1 MYRLS
6 DQQIDWILDDIRRGG
21 IETEDLQSN
30 LLDHICCIIE
40 SELEENGDFEQFYS
54 SVITR
59 FYKQK
64 LIEVEEETQS
74 LLLFKNYYTMK
85 KIMMTSGTIS
95 AAFTALG
102 VLLKFI
108 HLPLASV
115 FILLGIVSFSL
126 VFLPLLLTLRIRE
139 RIEIKERIV
148 VVTGVIS
155 GMLLSMAVLFKIQH
169 WPMANLMG
177 FTAVLMFALL
187 FLPVYFF
194 TGIRNPMNKENVI
207 VNSLIIIMGCGLFL
221 TLIRT
226 NQSQQKIQADRTRD
240 YIQQE
245 QLLAHERMLTVID
258 SAKVLVKEAQSINQ
272 LCDDLKRKL
281 IKWDTGLEII
291 PTSVDEGKIFISDA
305 LASDFIGRE
314 TEMSN
319 EVDKL
324 RASLSEYNQKL
335 APGMAPLPDN
345 LDSRELRTVT
355 ALEGLVRI
363 QLSLLQNSRVN
374 RD

>member
-1 MYRLS
+1 MYQLS
-6 DQQIDWILDDIRRGG
+6 DQQMDWILDDIRRRG
-21 IETEDLQSN
+21 IETEDLQAN

-40 SELEENGDFEQFYS
+40 SELEENGDFGQFYS

-59 FYKQK
+59 FYKHE

-95 AAFTALG
+95 AAFTAIG
-102 VLLKFI
+102 ILLKYI
-108 HLPLASV
+108 HLPGASI

-139 RIEIKERIV
+139 RKEIKEQII

-169 WPMANLMG
+169 WPFANIMG
-177 FTAVLMFALL
+177 FTSVIMFALL
-187 FLPVYFF
+187 FLPLYFF
-194 TGIRNPMNKENVI
+194 TGIRNPINKENVI

-226 NQSQQKIQADRTRD
+226 NQNQQRIQADRTRD

-245 QLLAHERMLTVID
+245 QLLAHERALTKID
-258 SAKVLVKEAQSINQ
+258 SAKILVQEAQSINQ
-272 LCDDLKRKL
+272 LCEDLKRKL
-281 IKWDTGLEII
+281 IKFDTGLEII
-291 PTSVDEGKIFISDA
+291 PTSADEGKILLSES
-305 LASDFIGRE
+305 LASDFIGHG
-314 TEMSN
+314 TEMGT
-319 EVDKL
+319 EVEKL

-335 APGMAPLPDN
+335 SPGMSPLQDN
-345 LDSRELRTVT
+345 LDSKELRTVT

-363 QLSLLQNSRVN
+363 QLSLLQNSRVGN
-374 RD
+374 

>member
-1 MYRLS
+1 MYQLS
-6 DQQIDWILDDIRRGG
+6 DQQMDWILDDIRRRG
-21 IETEDLQSN
+21 IETEDLQAN

-40 SELEENGDFEQFYS
+40 SELEENGDFGQFYS

-59 FYKQK
+59 FYKRE

-85 KIMMTSGTIS
+85 KIMMTSGTI
-95 AAFTALG
+95 AAACTALG
-102 VLLKFI
+102 ILLKFI
-108 HLPLASV
+108 HLPGASI

-139 RIEIKERIV
+139 RKEIKEQII

-169 WPMANLMG
+169 WPFANIMG
-177 FTAVLMFALL
+177 FTSVLMFALL
-187 FLPVYFF
+187 FLPIYFF
-194 TGIRNPMNKENVI
+194 IGIRNPINKENVI

-226 NQSQQKIQADRTRD
+226 NQNQQRLEADRTRD

-245 QLLAHERMLTVID
+245 QLLAHERALTKID
-258 SAKVLVKEAQSINQ
+258 SAKILVQEAQSINQ
-272 LCDDLKRKL
+272 LCEDLKRKL
-281 IKWDTGLEII
+281 IKFDTGLEII
-291 PTSVDEGKIFISDA
+291 PTSADEGKILLSES
-305 LASDFIGRE
+305 LASDFIGHG
-314 TEMSN
+314 TEMGT
-319 EVDKL
+319 EVEKL

-335 APGMAPLPDN
+335 SPGMSPLQDN
-345 LDSRELRTVT
+345 LDSKELRTVT

-363 QLSLLQNSRVN
+363 QLSLLQNSRVGN
-374 RD
+374 

>member
-1 MYRLS
+1 MYQLS
-6 DQQIDWILDDIRRGG
+6 DQQMDWILDDIRRRG
-21 IETEDLQSN
+21 IETEDLQAN

-40 SELEENGDFEQFYS
+40 SELEENGDFGQFYS

-59 FYKQK
+59 FYKRE

-85 KIMMTSGTIS
+85 KIMMTSGTI
-95 AAFTALG
+95 AAACTALG
-102 VLLKFI
+102 ILLKFI
-108 HLPLASV
+108 HLPGASI

-139 RIEIKERIV
+139 RKEIKEQII

-169 WPMANLMG
+169 WPFANIMG
-177 FTAVLMFALL
+177 FTSVIMFALL
-187 FLPVYFF
+187 FLPLYFF
-194 TGIRNPMNKENVI
+194 TGIRNPINKENVF

-226 NQSQQKIQADRTRD
+226 NQNQQRIQADRTRD

-245 QLLAHERMLTVID
+245 QLLAHERALTKID
-258 SAKVLVKEAQSINQ
+258 SAKILVQEAQSINQ
-272 LCDDLKRKL
+272 LCEDLKRKL
-281 IKWDTGLEII
+281 IKFDTGLEII
-291 PTSVDEGKIFISDA
+291 PTSADEGKILLSES
-305 LASDFIGRE
+305 LVSDFIGHG
-314 TEMSN
+314 TEMGT
-319 EVDKL
+319 EVEKL

-335 APGMAPLPDN
+335 SPGMSPLQDN
-345 LDSRELRTVT
+345 LDSKELRTVT

-363 QLSLLQNSRVN
+363 QLSLLQNSRVGN
-374 RD
+374 

>member
-1 MYRLS
+1 M
-6 DQQIDWILDDIRRGG
+6 DWILDDIRRRG
-21 IETEDLQSN
+21 IETEDLQVN

-40 SELEENGDFEQFYS
+40 SELEANGDFGQFYS

-59 FYKQK
+59 FYKRE

-102 VLLKFI
+102 ILLKFT
-108 HLPLASV
+108 HLPGASI

-139 RIEIKERIV
+139 RKEIKEQII

-155 GMLLSMAVLFKIQH
+155 GMLLSMSVLFKIQH
-169 WPMANLMG
+169 WPFANIMG
-177 FTAVLMFALL
+177 FTSVLMFGLL
-187 FLPVYFF
+187 FLPIYFF
-194 TGIRNPMNKENVI
+194 IGIRNPINKENVI

-226 NQSQQKIQADRTRD
+226 NQNQQRVEADRTRD

-245 QLLAHERMLTVID
+245 QLLAHERALTKID
-258 SAKVLVKEAQSINQ
+258 SAKILVQEAKSINQ
-272 LCDDLKRKL
+272 LCEDLKRKL
-281 IKWDTGLEII
+281 IKFDTGLEII
-291 PTSVDEGKIFISDA
+291 PTSADEGKILLSES
-305 LASDFIGRE
+305 LAGDFIGHG

-319 EVDKL
+319 EVEKL
-324 RASLSEYNQKL
+324 RASLNEYNQKL
-335 APGMAPLPDN
+335 SHGMSPLPDN
-345 LDSRELRTVT
+345 LDSKELRTVT

-363 QLSLLQNSRVN
+363 QLSLLQNSRVGN
-374 RD
+374 

>member
-1 MYRLS
+1 MYQLS
-6 DQQIDWILDDIRRGG
+6 DQQTDWILDDIRRRG
-21 IETEDLQSN
+21 IETEDLQAN

-40 SELEENGDFEQFYS
+40 SELEENGDFGQFYS

-59 FYKQK
+59 FYKRE

-95 AAFTALG
+95 AAFTAIG
-102 VLLKFI
+102 ILLKFI
-108 HLPLASV
+108 HLPGATI

-139 RIEIKERIV
+139 RKEIKEQII

-169 WPMANLMG
+169 WPFANIMG
-177 FTAVLMFALL
+177 FTSVIMFALL
-187 FLPVYFF
+187 FLPIYFF
-194 TGIRNPMNKENVI
+194 IGIRNPINKENVI

-226 NQSQQKIQADRTRD
+226 NQNQQRLEADRTRD
-240 YIQQE
+240 YFQQE
-245 QLLAHERMLTVID
+245 QLLAHERALTKID
-258 SAKVLVKEAQSINQ
+258 SAKILVQEAQSINQ
-272 LCDDLKRKL
+272 LCEDLKKKL
-281 IKWDTGLEII
+281 IKFDTGLEII
-291 PTSVDEGKIFISDA
+291 PTSVDEGKILLSES
-305 LASDFIGRE
+305 LASDFIGSG

-319 EVDKL
+319 EVEKL
-324 RASLSEYNQKL
+324 RTSLNEYNQKL
-335 APGMAPLPDN
+335 SPGMSPLQDN
-345 LDSRELRTVT
+345 LDSKELRTVT

-363 QLSLLQNSRVN
+363 QLSLLQNSRVGN
-374 RD
+374 